1 MGIFNRRQVSTIE
14 RIAAMRGPASWL
26 PKWIQFLR
34 PNATGRM
41 AFSAALVL
49 NSRIGCIRLTKHAA
63 DIALARDELATSPG
77 ACCLRASLQFPL
89 T

>member
-1 MGIFNRRQVSTIE
+1 M
-14 RIAAMRGPASWL
+14 AAMRGPASWL

-49 NSRIGCIRLTKHAA
+49 NSRI
-63 DIALARDELATSPG
+63 E
-77 ACCLRASLQFPL
+77 
-89 T
+89 